1 MKKTASKATV
11 WLLSL
16 ILCAALIFTGCTPQ
30 TKVYCDTDTLRIERT
45 GTATTSYDL
54 TGGETYNFRT
64 VRVRKGTQAAEAAA
78 EYKTVHDTETI
89 KIDVVKGVII
99 VEDKT
104 AGITYTI
111 ERKAAKYGK

>member
-1 MKKTASKATV
+1 MRKTASKSTV

-16 ILCAALIFTGCTPQ
+16 ILCAALIFTGCTQQ

-45 GTATTSYDL
+45 GTVTTIYDL
-54 TGGETYNFRT
+54 AGSDSYNFRT
-64 VRVRKGTQAAEAAA
+64 ARVRKGSQAAEAAA
-78 EYKTVHDTETI
+78 EYKTVRDTETI

-104 AGITYTI
+104 AGLIYTI
-111 ERKAAKYGK
+111 E

>member
-1 MKKTASKATV
+1 MKKRTIKATLAAILAV
-11 WLLSL
+11 ILLAFSF
-16 ILCAALIFTGCTPQ
+16 IGCTPQ
-30 TKVYCDTDTLRIERT
+30 TKVLCDTDTLRIERT
-45 GTATTSYDL
+45 GTATTIYDL
-54 TGGETYNFRT
+54 AGDDIYTFRT

-111 ERKAAKYGK
+111 E